1 MYVKDAVELA
11 RNMTELEYAKN
22 VIALIRT
29 KSHEPAYYG
38 LLSELVV
45 DFAKNSV
52 HIRLYICLFGSKKVP
67 SALRSKKI

>member
-45 DFAKNSV
+45 DFAKN
-52 HIRLYICLFGSKKVP
+52 
-67 SALRSKKI
+67 